1 VKENREH
8 IHSSDYDYSILPI
21 LLKSKSHGR
30 ITLLANN
37 NGKLI
42 NVKPEIVPNYFMI

>member
-1 VKENREH
+1 
-8 IHSSDYDYSILPI
+8 
-21 LLKSKSHGR
+21 
-30 ITLLANN
+30 LANN

>member
-1 VKENREH
+1 
-8 IHSSDYDYSILPI
+8 
-21 LLKSKSHGR
+21 LLKSKNHGR
-30 ITLLANN
+30 ITLLLANN